1 MHRLDPNISDNSIIL
16 EAVKRCAEIAKE
28 KVNPLFDAGYAA
40 GVSDEAYRIYS
51 KICDEF
57 DLRREGIRWEVHA
70 EPTKGAGEGGRRG
83 TNQDP
88 GYIRQQG
95 QAQALAGRPAGD

>member
-1 MHRLDPNISDNSIIL
+1 MHRLDPNISDSSIIL

-57 DLRREGIRWEVHA
+57 DLRRVGI
-70 EPTKGAGEGGRRG
+70 
-83 TNQDP
+83 
-88 GYIRQQG
+88 
-95 QAQALAGRPAGD
+95 